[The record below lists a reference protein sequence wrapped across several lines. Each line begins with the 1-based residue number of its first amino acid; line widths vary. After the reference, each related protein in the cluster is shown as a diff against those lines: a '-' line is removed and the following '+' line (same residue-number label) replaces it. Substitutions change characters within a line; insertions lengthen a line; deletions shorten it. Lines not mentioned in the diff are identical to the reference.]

1 MPHSPKPLRFHAAED
16 PNDPLVALGEVK
28 QALYARSY
36 LFDLDCRVIIEEPYY
51 FDHDYLAEFGAF
63 YGASARGYENVC
75 RRLTLF
81 DAKVV
86 DVATCRTHFEAA
98 LGGDQSAQKLLQ
110 DAFLGFIVLRPIA
123 AAPFGRTVLRLYPPK
138 PGVLD
143 RVMEPCRDYEIHL
156 AGMPLTVK
164 GLAWQ
169 QQDRGVSACA
179 TIALWTMLHASA
191 FHERH
196 ALPTTVS
203 ITLAAHKTASLGS
216 RVFPS
221 DGLLIE
227 QLLEAIKEHQLSPTV
242 MEGDKQLPSGKVKVF
257 TKERFCGTCA
267 ALLRSGYPVLIS
279 GMRNGGH
286 AVCAV
291 GFRPVQRATIPAG
304 SSGLEDSNFE
314 HIYLHDDNL
323 GASVRFKIEEDA
335 TTAAVK
341 LVPDAP
347 LPGPRGTRPVSDPC
361 IGVEPLIPRSIV
373 VAVHREVRVEP
384 DKIHA
389 EALERADLLAFAL
402 QAAHFGEGVS
412 VAPKFVRLNRY
423 LDEELRPVV
432 AAKDLSRV
440 KLALCEEVAPM
451 SYHVAVARFGL
462 PGVPLMDVIF
472 DTTDSELNCA
482 PFAHVVFSPI
492 ADPLLDAVTQNDA
505 ALRRDLVGVR
515 VQGF

>member
-1 MPHSPKPLRFHAAED
+1 MPHSPQPLRFHAAED
-16 PNDPLVALGEVK
+16 PNDPLVALGDAK

-63 YGASARGYENVC
+63 YGASARGYANVC

-81 DAKVV
+81 DSRVV
-86 DVATCRTHFEAA
+86 DVATFRKHFKAA
-98 LGGDQSAQKLLQ
+98 LSGDETAQRILN
-110 DAFLGFIVLRPIA
+110 DAFLGFIVLRPIP
-123 AAPFGRTVLRLYPPK
+123 AAPLGRTVLRLYPPK

-143 RVMEPCRDYEIHL
+143 RVTEPCRDYRIHL
-156 AGMPLTVK
+156 VGLPLVVK

-179 TIALWTMLHASA
+179 TIALWTMLHSSA

-196 ALPTTVS
+196 AIPTTVS

-227 QLLEAIKEHQLSPTV
+227 QLLEAIKEHQLSPIV
-242 MEGDKQLPSGKVKVF
+242 MEGDKKIASGAKVF

-291 GFRPVQRATIPAG
+291 GFRPMQRAKIPAG
-304 SSGLEDSNFE
+304 KSGLEDSNFE
-314 HIYLHDDNL
+314 HIYIHDDNL
-323 GASVRFKIEEDA
+323 GAAVRFKIENPA
-335 TTAAVK
+335 GAVQ

-347 LPGPRGTRPVSDPC
+347 SPGPRGPRPVVDPC
-361 IGVEPLIPRSIV
+361 VGVAPLIPRSIV
-373 VAVHREVRVEP
+373 VAVHREVRIEP
-384 DKIHA
+384 DRIHA
-389 EALERADLLAFAL
+389 EALELAELLSLGL
-402 QAAHFGEGVS
+402 QSVGFGEGVS
-412 VAPKFVRLNRY
+412 VAPKFVRLSRY
-423 LDEELRPVV
+423 LSDELHTIVPTKNL
-432 AAKDLSRV
+432 ARV
-440 KLALCEEVAPM
+440 KRALCEKVAPM

-482 PFAHVVFSPI
+482 PFAHVVFSTI
-492 ADPLLDAVTQNDA
+492 ADPLLDAVTRHNADQ
-505 ALRRDLVGVR
+505 RERIVGAR

>member
-1 MPHSPKPLRFHAAED
+1 MPHSPQPLRFHAAEH
-16 PNDPLVALGEVK
+16 PRDPLVSLGNAK

-36 LFDLDCRVIIEEPYY
+36 LFDLDCRVIVEEPYY

-63 YGASARGYENVC
+63 YGTSARGYTNVC

-81 DAKVV
+81 DVKVT
-86 DVATCRTHFEAA
+86 DVPTFRRHFEAA
-98 LGGDQSAQKLLQ
+98 LSGDQSAAAILQ
-110 DAFLGFIVLRPIA
+110 AAFLGFVVLRPIP
-123 AAPFGRTVLRLYPPK
+123 AAPFGRTVLRSYPPK

-143 RVMEPCRDYEIHL
+143 RVMEPCRDYTIHL
-156 AGMPLTVK
+156 AGMPLVVR
-164 GLAWQ
+164 GVAWQ

-179 TIALWTMLHASA
+179 TIALWTMLHSSA

-227 QLLEAIKEHQLSPTV
+227 QILEAIKEHQLSPIV
-242 MEGDKQLPSGKVKVF
+242 MEGDKTLPTGAKVF
-257 TKERFCGTCA
+257 TKERFCGSCA

-279 GMRNGGH
+279 GIRNGGH

-291 GFRPVQRATIPAG
+291 GFRPMQRAKIAPG

-314 HIYLHDDNL
+314 HVYIHDDNL
-323 GASVRFKIEEDA
+323 GASVRFKVEEDA
-335 TTAAVK
+335 ATGAVN

-347 LPGPRGTRPVSDPC
+347 SPGPRGPRPVVDPC
-361 IGVEPLIPRSIV
+361 VGVAPLVPRSIV

-389 EALERADLLAFAL
+389 EALERAELLSYAL
-402 QAAHFGEGVS
+402 QAASFGEGVS
-412 VAPKFVRLNRY
+412 VAPRFVLLSRY
-423 LDEELRPVV
+423 LNEELRTVV
-432 AAKDLSRV
+432 APKDLARV
-440 KLALCEEVAPM
+440 RLTLCEDVAPM

-462 PGVPLMDVIF
+462 PGVALMDVIF

-482 PFAHVVFSPI
+482 PFAHVVFSPMV
-492 ADPLLDAVTQNDA
+492 DPLLDAITQSDA
-505 ALRRDLVGVR
+505 ALRDEWFGTR